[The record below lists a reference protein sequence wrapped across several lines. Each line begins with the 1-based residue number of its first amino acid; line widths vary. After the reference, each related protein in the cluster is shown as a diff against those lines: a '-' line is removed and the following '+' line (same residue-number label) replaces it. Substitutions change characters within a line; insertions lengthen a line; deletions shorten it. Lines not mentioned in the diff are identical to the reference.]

1 MKMKCFTIAILPVV
15 ILILTILSFAVNTEI
30 QAQCETSIIDIIPAP
45 VQQLTIAD
53 IDFDHFESATL
64 LFTVRLG
71 PSAGGDTVRLHIV
84 LNINLAN
91 GSTYPNAADFT
102 SKGFFVPQAGATY
115 TNLDI
120 GRSIQRQDFTLDSRA
135 KEDVQDVALAT
146 GKFPA
151 GKYTFQIAI
160 ICSDNI
166 PLNGPS
172 IDIVL
177 LNSSRVDLLSPREGE
192 TTNEFPL
199 FEFFHDGNKAVL
211 TVAEIN
217 PDQSREDAISHEPP
231 MVETELLGQNSFLYS
246 GGRPL
251 EFGKT
256 YAWKVV
262 SKTAGPGGTEVE
274 VSSPIRL
281 FTVSSSPQI
290 RSEDFILTYL
300 KDTYGNRYPKIF
312 QDIDK
317 DNYILTGTYLL
328 NGSTYSKEDLLKLLN
343 ELRSTSDSIELS
355 FE

>member
-1 MKMKCFTIAILPVV
+1 MKMKCFNIAILPFVF
-15 ILILTILSFAVNTEI
+15 LILTILNFAITTEI
-30 QAQCETSIIDIIPAP
+30 QAQCETSIVDIIPAP

-64 LFTVRLG
+64 LFTMRLG

-84 LNINLAN
+84 LNIKLAN
-91 GSTYPNAADFT
+91 RSTYLNAADYT
-102 SKGFFVPQAGATY
+102 SKSFFVPPAGATY

-120 GRSIQRQDFTLDSRA
+120 GRSIQRQEFKLDSRA

-151 GKYTFQIAI
+151 GIYTFQIAI
-160 ICSDNI
+160 ICSDNSQ
-166 PLNGPS
+166 LSGPP

-177 LNSSRVDLLSPREGE
+177 LNSSRVDLLSPQEGE
-192 TTNEFPL
+192 MTNEFPL
-199 FEFFHDGNKAVL
+199 FEFFHDGNRAVL
-211 TVAEIN
+211 TVAEKN
-217 PDQSREDAISHEPP
+217 PEQSREEAISHEPP
-231 MVETELLGQNSFLYS
+231 MVETELMGQNSFLYS
-246 GGRPL
+246 GGRHL

-262 SKTAGPGGTEVE
+262 SKTAGPGGTDVE
-274 VSSPIRL
+274 VSSSIRL

-300 KDTYGNRYPKIF
+300 KDIYGNRYPKIF
-312 QDIDK
+312 QNIDK
-317 DNYILTGTYLL
+317 DNFLLTGTYIY
-328 NGSTYSKEDLLKLLN
+328 NGHTYTREDLLKLLN
-343 ELRSTSDSIELS
+343 ELSSMSDSIELS